1 MVPRT
6 IISLLPILK
15 AARGRWPAP
24 CPELLT
30 KLTQADELRL
40 KPVLKNRCPAIRDV
54 FVKFSG
60 EPSDFEMKMKLTM
73 QDRGHPAAQG
83 PRPVARSRTYSI
95 GSQLRLVEKGNMA
108 VDMYLREPIPAG
120 IDATLRELVG
130 GIRETP
136 SSVVVV
142 SNNTM
147 ILSVA
152 LSSAAAAG
160 GGGGGGGGATT
171 NAATTDY
178 TIVGVRFE
186 DSEGKPVCKYEA
198 KV

>member
-1 MVPRT
+1 MVSRT
-6 IISLLPILK
+6 IISLLPILE

-30 KLTQADELRL
+30 KLSQADELRL

-60 EPSDFEMKMKLTM
+60 EPSDFGMKMKLTT
-73 QDRGHPAAQG
+73 QDRGHPAVQG
-83 PRPVARSRTYSI
+83 ATPVARSRTYAI

-120 IDATLRELVG
+120 IDAALRELVG

-136 SSVVVV
+136 SS
-142 SNNTM
+142 
-147 ILSVA
+147 
-152 LSSAAAAG
+152 
-160 GGGGGGGGATT
+160 
-171 NAATTDY
+171 
-178 TIVGVRFE
+178 
-186 DSEGKPVCKYEA
+186 
-198 KV
+198 